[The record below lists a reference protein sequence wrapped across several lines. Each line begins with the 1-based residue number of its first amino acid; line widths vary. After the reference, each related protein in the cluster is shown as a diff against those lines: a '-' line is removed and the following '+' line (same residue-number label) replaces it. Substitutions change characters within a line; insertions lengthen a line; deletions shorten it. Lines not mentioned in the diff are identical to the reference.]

1 MSATIIELSRREG
14 WRVLVAHQRA
24 DVRHALRTLIEASNI
39 AVAEVADGEKA
50 LSELEFARFDLLVL
64 ELDLPGKD
72 GITVMQLHRVLLAH
86 ERTRVAPPAVIL
98 TLPPEVRGNATL
110 TDHLRT
116 LGVAAVI
123 DDAPRPEVA
132 SVVESVLR
140 ERAAQ
145 LLDGKPAV
153 A

>member
-1 MSATIIELSRREG
+1 M
-14 WRVLVAHQRA
+14 
-24 DVRHALRTLIEASNI
+24 
-39 AVAEVADGEKA
+39 
-50 LSELEFARFDLLVL
+50 
-64 ELDLPGKD
+64 
-72 GITVMQLHRVLLAH
+72 
-86 ERTRVAPPAVIL
+86 IL
-98 TLPPEVRGNATL
+98 TLPPELRGNATL